1 MSLEM
6 ALPVVAGAMLA
17 YTVLGLDQRRRA
29 LARRVPTQPLAKY
42 PSLTVVRPIRGLD
55 PGAKEN
61 IDAALDN
68 GYPGDIETIF
78 VFDDED
84 EPALPLVRSAIAAH
98 EASSRPGTARVVIA
112 GAPQHNRTGKL
123 NAMIVGA
130 SVARGEL
137 IGFADSDIR
146 PDRDALRKLV
156 ELLMSTDK
164 AGDVFAPV
172 SVSEP
177 AQALGD
183 VGYALMLNALY
194 SSEVRVL
201 AQRRGE
207 VPFIMGQLMLFRRE
221 TLAAIGGLDCA
232 AGQLV
237 DDMHIGQCVAA
248 AGYKNIMA
256 TDPVRIIDWG
266 MSWSEF
272 ARTYRR
278 WIAFSRTGLPLS
290 FFVGAA
296 QPYLAFWLGLLG
308 LGGSLYAGLPLTA
321 ALCALIIVAAGT
333 GVLVLNRA
341 AGGAELPWRYIYGPY
356 LVLFGGPFI
365 LLAQMLWPQ
374 VRWRGRTYGLNAHA
388 RLAASGSS
396 TAQPARDLG
405 HD

>member
-6 ALPVVAGAMLA
+6 AFPVAATALLG
-17 YTVLGLDQRRRA
+17 YTVLAMEQRRRA
-29 LARRVPTQPLAKY
+29 LGLRIPTQPLAHY
-42 PSLTVVRPIRGLD
+42 PSLSIVRPIRGLD

-61 IDAALDN
+61 LDAALDN
-68 GYPGDIETIF
+68 GYPGEIETLF

-84 EPALPLVRSAIAAH
+84 EPALPLARAAIAEH
-98 EASSRPGTARVVIA
+98 ERSRRPGSARVIIA
-112 GAPQHNRTGKL
+112 GPPQHNRTGKL
-123 NAMIVGA
+123 NAMIAGA
-130 SVARGEL
+130 SVARGDL

-156 ELLMSTDK
+156 ELLLGSPR

-194 SSEVRVL
+194 SPEVHVL
-201 AQRRGE
+201 SQRRGE
-207 VPFIMGQLMLFRRE
+207 VPFIMGQLMIFRRE
-221 TLAAIGGLDCA
+221 TLSAIGGLDCA

-248 AGYKNIMA
+248 KGYKNIMA
-256 TDPVRIIDWG
+256 TEPVRIIDWG

-278 WIAFSRTGLPLS
+278 WIAFSRTGLS
-290 FFVGAA
+290 MTFFLGAA
-296 QPYLAFWLGLLG
+296 QPYIVFWIGLLGLLG
-308 LGGSLYAGLPLTA
+308 ALSAGLPLTA
-321 ALCALIIVAAGT
+321 ALCGLLMGAACV

-341 AGGAELPWRYIYGPY
+341 AGGTELPWRYVYGPF
-356 LVLFGGPFI
+356 LVMLGGPFI
-365 LLAQMLWPQ
+365 LLAQFLWPQ
-374 VRWRGRTYGLNAHA
+374 VKWRGRTYGLNARA
-388 RLAASGSS
+388 RLASSVETAVHSLPSG
-396 TAQPARDLG
+396 G
-405 HD
+405 VK

>member
-1 MSLEM
+1 MALEM
-6 ALPVVAGAMLA
+6 AFPVLASAMLG

-29 LARRVPTQPLAKY
+29 LGLRTPTQPLARY
-42 PSLTVVRPIRGLD
+42 PSLSIVRPIRGLD
-55 PGAKEN
+55 PGAREN
-61 IDAALDN
+61 LAAALDN
-68 GYPGDIETIF
+68 GYPGEIETLF

-84 EPALPLVRSAIAAH
+84 EPVLPLAREAIAAH
-98 EASSRPGTARVVIA
+98 ERSGRPGTGRVLIA

-123 NAMIVGA
+123 NAMIAGA

-156 ELLMSTDK
+156 ELLLSSPK

-194 SSEVRVL
+194 SPEVRVL
-201 AQRRGE
+201 SQRRGE
-207 VPFIMGQLMLFRRE
+207 VPFIMGQLMIFRRE

-278 WIAFSRTGLPLS
+278 WIAFSRTGLPMS
-290 FFVGAA
+290 FFLGAA
-296 QPYLAFWLGLLG
+296 QPYIGFWLGLLG
-308 LGGSLYAGLPLTA
+308 LGASLSAGLPLTA
-321 ALCALIIVAAGT
+321 ALCALLILAAST
-333 GVLVLNRA
+333 SVMVLNRA
-341 AGGAELPWRYIYGPY
+341 AGGAELPWRYVYGPF
-356 LVLFGGPFI
+356 LVLLGGPFI
-365 LLAQMLWPQ
+365 LLAQFLWPQ
-374 VRWRGRTYGLNAHA
+374 VKWRGRTYGLNAHA
-388 RLAASGSS
+388 RLAHGAETAASPLSS
-396 TAQPARDLG
+396 SGAK
-405 HD
+405 